1 MRPQSLFGQLRWRI
15 VGAQMIVVVAGVAV
29 VLVVTNLLVDSML
42 DAELTDQLSALA
54 RAGTAA
60 EASEI
65 AGKLLSAF
73 QSRVLVAV
81 GVGALGAIAA
91 GLVAGLLL
99 ARQILSPLY
108 QLALS
113 SRRIAAGRY
122 GERLDVPSSDELAL
136 VATSFNQMAEEL
148 ERVEQQRV
156 TLIGDVAHELR
167 TPLTALAGYLEGLQ
181 DGLFPAELET
191 FNAMAQEV
199 RRLQRLID
207 DLQDLSRVEAGQ
219 ISLDLA
225 VQPLLPLVQQAVTA
239 LQPQAESKGVVLT
252 LAPPPVT
259 PHVVADADRILQIL
273 HNLIGNAIRYT
284 PEGGQITVSVAVSGG
299 QAEVI
304 VQDTGI
310 GIPPEALPYIFERFY
325 RVDTSRSRRS
335 GGSGIGLTISRYL
348 AWAMGGELLAASAG
362 AGAGSTFTLSLP
374 LAPASPPAPHATEPS
389 QE

>member
-1 MRPQSLFGQLRWRI
+1 MRRPSLFGQLRWRI
-15 VGAQMIVVVAGVAV
+15 VGAQMFVVVAGVAV

-42 DAELTDQLSALA
+42 DAELTEQLAALA
-54 RAGTAA
+54 RAGTEA

-65 AGKLLSAF
+65 AGELLSAF

-122 GERLDVPSSDELAL
+122 GERLDVPGSDELAL
-136 VATSFNQMAEEL
+136 VAASFNQMAEEL

-167 TPLTALAGYLEGLQ
+167 TPLTALAGYLEGLE

-219 ISLDLA
+219 IRLDLA
-225 VQPLLPLVQQAVTA
+225 VQPLLPLVQQAVTT
-239 LQPQAESKGVVLT
+239 LQPQTESKGVVLA
-252 LAPPPVT
+252 LVPPPVA
-259 PHVVADADRILQIL
+259 PDVVADADRTLQIV

-284 PEGGQITVSVAVSGG
+284 PEGGQIIISVGVSGG

-310 GIPPEALPYIFERFY
+310 GIPPDALPYVFERFY
-325 RVDTSRSRRS
+325 RVDASRARRS

-374 LAPASPPAPHATEPS
+374 LAPASPPGPPATEPS